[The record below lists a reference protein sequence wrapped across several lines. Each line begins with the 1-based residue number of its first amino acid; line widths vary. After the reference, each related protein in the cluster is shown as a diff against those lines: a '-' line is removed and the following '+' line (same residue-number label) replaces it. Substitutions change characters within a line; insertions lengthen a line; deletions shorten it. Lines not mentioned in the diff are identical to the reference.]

1 VLGTFHFVTACW
13 ILFRAESFSV
23 AWSYFQNL
31 ATFTTFQSTLDPR
44 VLAVLAVGLASHYVP
59 HPLYAA
65 VRARFMALPA
75 VAQGVALFA
84 AALVIREMA
93 SADAVPFVYFQF

>member
-1 VLGTFHFVTACW
+1 LTFHFVTACW
-13 ILFRAESFSV
+13 ILFRAENFEV
-23 AWSYFQNL
+23 AWSYFGQL
-31 ATFTTFQSTLDPR
+31 TTLTSFQTTLDPR
-44 VLAVLAVGLASHYVP
+44 VLAVLGVGLVSHYVP
-59 HPLYAA
+59 RGAYEA
-65 VRARFMALPA
+65 VRERFMALPA